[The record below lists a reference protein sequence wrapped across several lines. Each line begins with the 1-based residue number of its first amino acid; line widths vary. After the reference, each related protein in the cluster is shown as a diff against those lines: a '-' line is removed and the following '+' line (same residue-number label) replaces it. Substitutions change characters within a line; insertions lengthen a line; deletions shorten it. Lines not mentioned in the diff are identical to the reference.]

1 MFGSSKPVVLDR
13 YGHRRS
19 RLRVP
24 RWLVLLLLG
33 ITAGAGGLLY
43 LQENHLPKRL
53 SAQAS
58 TELRDA
64 FEQAD
69 AERTKLKADLADVT
83 KRLDVALT
91 EAKTATTELAASRQ
105 TVERLRAGL
114 DFVAAALPPDPRGGS
129 VAVRGGDVS
138 VRGGKLEWELVLSR
152 AAAPGSAPLAGVL
165 QLAVSGQTARDVE
178 GRVALAPVPLKLGA
192 HEVLRGSAALPEGF
206 RPRQTTIQVLDR
218 PGGSQLGMR
227 VLLVD

>member
-1 MFGSSKPVVLDR
+1 MFTPVPFEPAGV
-13 YGHRRS
+13 RRS
-19 RLRVP
+19 RGGLP
-24 RWLVLLLLG
+24 RWLVLLLVGLA
-33 ITAGAGGLLY
+33 AGAGGVLY
-43 LQENHLPKRL
+43 VQANHLPPRL
-53 SAQAS
+53 SAADS
-58 TELRDA
+58 ERLRGTL
-64 FEQAD
+64 
-69 AERTKLKADLADVT
+69 ERTEAEQQ
-83 KRLDVALT
+83 RL
-91 EAKTATTELAASRQ
+91 TAELAATKRQ
-105 TVERLRAGL
+105 LAETIAQKEAAATEYSESSSTIERLRRDIAAL
-114 DFVAAALPPDPRGGS
+114 VAALPPDPRGGS

>member
-1 MFGSSKPVVLDR
+1 MFKPVPFEPA
-13 YGHRRS
+13 GFRRS
-19 RLRVP
+19 RGGLP
-24 RWLVLLLLG
+24 RWLVLLLVGLA
-33 ITAGAGGLLY
+33 AGAGGVLY
-43 LQENHLPKRL
+43 VQANHLPPRL
-53 SAQAS
+53 SAADS
-58 TELRDA
+58 ERLRGTL
-64 FEQAD
+64 
-69 AERTKLKADLADVT
+69 ERTEAEQQ
-83 KRLDVALT
+83 RL
-91 EAKTATTELAASRQ
+91 TAELAATKRQ
-105 TVERLRAGL
+105 LAETIAQKEAAATEYSESSSTIERLRRDIAAL
-114 DFVAAALPPDPRGGS
+114 VAALPPDPRGGS

-178 GRVALAPVPLKLGA
+178 GRVALAPEPLKLGA

>member
-1 MFGSSKPVVLDR
+1 VGGIERARAGRGGSGGATAGGRLPVVSSGSD
-13 YGHRRS
+13 S
-19 RLRVP
+19 
-24 RWLVLLLLG
+24 
-33 ITAGAGGLLY
+33 
-43 LQENHLPKRL
+43 
-53 SAQAS
+53 S
-58 TELRDA
+58 
-64 FEQAD
+64 
-69 AERTKLKADLADVT
+69 
-83 KRLDVALT
+83 
-91 EAKTATTELAASRQ
+91 
-105 TVERLRAGL
+105 
-114 DFVAAALPPDPRGGS
+114 GGS

>member
-1 MFGSSKPVVLDR
+1 MFKPVPFEPA
-13 YGHRRS
+13 GFRRS
-19 RLRVP
+19 RGGLP
-24 RWLVLLLLG
+24 RWLVLLLVGLA
-33 ITAGAGGLLY
+33 AGAGGVLY
-43 LQENHLPKRL
+43 VQANHLPPRL
-53 SAQAS
+53 SAADS
-58 TELRDA
+58 ERLRGTL
-64 FEQAD
+64 
-69 AERTKLKADLADVT
+69 ERTEAEQQ
-83 KRLDVALT
+83 RL
-91 EAKTATTELAASRQ
+91 TAELAATKRQ
-105 TVERLRAGL
+105 LAETIAQKEAAATEYSESSSTIERLRRDIAAL
-114 DFVAAALPPDPRGGS
+114 VAALPPDPRGGS

>member
-1 MFGSSKPVVLDR
+1 MFKPVPFEPAG
-13 YGHRRS
+13 YRRS
-19 RLRVP
+19 RGGLP
-24 RWLVLLLLG
+24 RWLVLLLVGLAG
-33 ITAGAGGLLY
+33 GAGGVLY
-43 LQENHLPKRL
+43 VQANHLPPRL
-53 SAQAS
+53 SAADS
-58 TELRDA
+58 ERLRGTL
-64 FEQAD
+64 
-69 AERTKLKADLADVT
+69 ERTEAEQQ
-83 KRLDVALT
+83 RL
-91 EAKTATTELAASRQ
+91 TAELAATKRQ
-105 TVERLRAGL
+105 LAETIAQKEAAATEYSESSSTIERLRRDIAAL
-114 DFVAAALPPDPRGGS
+114 VAALPPDPRGGS

>member
-19 RLRVP
+19 RVRVP
-24 RWLVLLLLG
+24 RWLILLLLG
-33 ITAGAGGLLY
+33 IATGAGGLVY

-58 TELRDA
+58 VELRAA

-129 VAVRGGDVS
+129 VEVRAARFDAQGAKLLYDVLLYREGGVARPLNGVVQFVLTGESASGGATTVTSKPMSVS
-138 VRGGKLEWELVLSR
+138 VGRHEAVGGTL
-152 AAAPGSAPLAGVL
+152 PLP
-165 QLAVSGQTARDVE
+165 D
-178 GRVALAPVPLKLGA
+178 
-192 HEVLRGSAALPEGF
+192 GF
-206 RPRQTTIQVLDR
+206 RPKQATVNVLDR
-218 PGGSQLGMR
+218 AEGNLLGRRIMF
-227 VLLVD
+227 VK

>member
-1 MFGSSKPVVLDR
+1 MFKPVPFEPA
-13 YGHRRS
+13 GFRRS
-19 RLRVP
+19 RGGLP
-24 RWLVLLLLG
+24 RWLVLLLVGLA
-33 ITAGAGGLLY
+33 AGAGGVLY
-43 LQENHLPKRL
+43 VQANHLPPRL
-53 SAQAS
+53 SAADS
-58 TELRDA
+58 ERLRGTL
-64 FEQAD
+64 
-69 AERTKLKADLADVT
+69 ERTEAEQQ
-83 KRLDVALT
+83 RL
-91 EAKTATTELAASRQ
+91 TAELAATKRQ
-105 TVERLRAGL
+105 LAETIAQKEAAATEYSESSSTIERLRRDIAAL
-114 DFVAAALPPDPRGGS
+114 VAAQPPDPRGGS
-129 VAVRGGDVS
+129 VAVRSGDVS

>member
-129 VAVRGGDVS
+129 VEV
-138 VRGGKLEWELVLSR
+138 R
-152 AAAPGSAPLAGVL
+152 AARFDAPRRSAARSRCPTASAPSRPPSTCSTAPRATCSAG
-165 QLAVSGQTARDVE
+165 ASC
-178 GRVALAPVPLKLGA
+178 
-192 HEVLRGSAALPEGF
+192 S
-206 RPRQTTIQVLDR
+206 
-218 PGGSQLGMR
+218 
-227 VLLVD
+227 